1 VTKVKVNF
9 NNNID
14 NDSYEFKTKSEAI
27 TVAKSLTTNEVS
39 RFEWGDDNE
48 PGDTD
53 PYYYLSFTEYVE
65 EEIEDDGS
73 PLYSQISSNLDG
85 QIPGGEPSSV
95 RRVKQK

>member
-1 VTKVKVNF
+1 MAKIKVSF

-14 NDSYEFKTKSEAI
+14 NEKYDFQSKSEAI
-27 TVAKSLTTNEVS
+27 AVAQSLTTNDVG

-53 PYYYLSFTEYVE
+53 PYYYLSFTEYVV

-85 QIPGGEPSSV
+85 EIPGGTASSI
-95 RRVKQK
+95 RRIK

>member
-1 VTKVKVNF
+1 MAKVKVSF

-14 NDSYEFKTKSEAI
+14 NENHNFSTKSEAI
-27 TVAKSLTTNEVS
+27 AVAKSLTTNEVG
-39 RFEWGDDNE
+39 RFEWGDDNK
-48 PGDTD
+48 PGDAD
-53 PYYYLSFTEYVE
+53 PYYYLGFTEYVE

-95 RRVKQK
+95 RRVK